1 MVAESNNGG
10 EMVSLT
16 IQTVPGAPFVT
27 LVHAS
32 RGKITRA
39 EPIAA
44 LSEQKRLHMVGTF
57 PQLEDELTQYDG
69 TGASPN
75 RMDALVWACT
85 ELGLHIAP
93 SQGMW

>member
-1 MVAESNNGG
+1 
-10 EMVSLT
+10 
-16 IQTVPGAPFVT
+16 VT

-57 PQLEDELTQYDG
+57 AALEDELCSYDG
-69 TGASPN
+69 TGNSPN
-75 RMDALVWACT
+75 RLDALVWACT
-85 ELGLHIAP
+85 ELGLHITP
-93 SQGMW
+93 SAGIW